1 MLSRH
6 GRKEPSHPISSY
18 DQGDEDGQ
26 NQCQEDGDK
35 ICSFCQ
41 NELFTSELHES
52 LLSSRNRGQ
61 QTSTLQYNRST
72 QDLYSSVRAEC
83 RWCQSLTSGILT
95 AIYLDYW
102 NDKWNGSHS
111 DGSSMDEDSMEN
123 GEGEAENEIDSS
135 VSTKDSSHTDQYWPI
150 SLSDFDQNEGQILV
164 EVNFIREDNV
174 AEYSMIEVSVE
185 LLWQTQEK
193 EGGKM
198 LPDLRSDKAVRLS
211 FEVFAKPGCLGSST
225 GWRH

>member
-1 MLSRH
+1 MR
-6 GRKEPSHPISSY
+6 
-18 DQGDEDGQ
+18 
-26 NQCQEDGDK
+26 
-35 ICSFCQ
+35 
-41 NELFTSELHES
+41 
-52 LLSSRNRGQ
+52 
-61 QTSTLQYNRST
+61 
-72 QDLYSSVRAEC
+72 
-83 RWCQSLTSGILT
+83 GILT
-95 AIYLDYW
+95 AIHLDYW

-111 DGSSMDEDSMEN
+111 DGSSMDEDCMEN
-123 GEGEAENEIDSS
+123 DEEEAENEIDSS

-185 LLWQTQEK
+185 LLWQTKEK